1 MSVVDEHAIAR
12 GINYVSAQ
20 TLLFA
25 QRNTRYM
32 IVGTLHTVFAI
43 LSLSV
48 IFALP
53 FISLYIAYELAWPRV
68 FQYILALVSKN

>member
-1 MSVVDEHAIAR
+1 
-12 GINYVSAQ
+12 
-20 TLLFA
+20 
-25 QRNTRYM
+25 M
-32 IVGTLHTVFAI
+32 IVGILHTVFAI